1 MAIGNELKQVKKLS
15 KKAYLHS
22 KKTKGERLGWESL
35 DNVEKVPLRD
45 IVGEGRIVSCFTSYS
60 KKNIL

>member
-1 MAIGNELKQVKKLS
+1 MGSELKTSQKKLS
-15 KKAYLHS
+15 KKVYLHS

-35 DNVEKVPLRD
+35 DNAEKVPLRD

-60 KKNIL
+60 KKVIL